1 MQTAFFAGGCFW
13 CMEAIFQR
21 VDGVIGLESG
31 YSNGE
36 TENPTYEEIC
46 TGTTGHA
53 EVLKIDFNESHVS
66 YDDLLA
72 VFFEVHDPT
81 SLNRQGEDVGVQY
94 RSAVFYTDTS
104 QKESAELMISKVAGA
119 VTEISPLTIFYGA
132 EDHHQNYFNDNQN
145 QPYCRLVIM
154 PKIQKY
160 FKVNTK

>member
-1 MQTAFFAGGCFW
+1 
-13 CMEAIFQR
+13 MEAIFQR